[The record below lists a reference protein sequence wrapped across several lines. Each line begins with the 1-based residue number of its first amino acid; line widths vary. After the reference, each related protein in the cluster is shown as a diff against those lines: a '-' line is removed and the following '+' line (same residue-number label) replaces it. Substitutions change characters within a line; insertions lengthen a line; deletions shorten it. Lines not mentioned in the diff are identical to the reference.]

1 MRVLIRVDS
10 ERSEDPSPGPA
21 SLYYKNAMSVCQS
34 VRQSVSQSVRNRL
47 PVFSGHPPK
56 TPPIELKSNHNTRGG
71 QGTAAKIYSG
81 RNSFKKKVENFC
93 EKNVEK
99 HVVKCMGIFTSPR
112 GDPYENDQK
121 SPKITKI
128 GEIREITGTWG
139 FTRVLPGSNGLTRV
153 HTGAHGC
160 TQV

>member
-1 MRVLIRVDS
+1 M
-10 ERSEDPSPGPA
+10 
-21 SLYYKNAMSVCQS
+21 
-34 VRQSVSQSVRNRL
+34 SVSQSVSNRL

-56 TPPIELKSNHNTRGG
+56 TPPIELKSNQNTRGG
-71 QGTAAKIYSG
+71 QGKAAKIYSG

-128 GEIREITGTWG
+128 SEIREITGTWG
-139 FTRVLPGSNGLTRV
+139 FTSVLPGSTGFTWVDKGAHRFKLVQKGTLRCIWV
-153 HTGAHGC
+153 HTGAKSSLGHSERSNDNKGKRSNI
-160 TQV
+160 